1 MEISIENTHL
11 MEVKFTMS
19 MMTFDE
25 LIEVLNF
32 HGISTNDFFRGA
44 FAGHFRELNKLKH
57 DQSQQKK
64 FDEVGDEIQIIP

>member
-25 LIEVLNF
+25 LIEVINF

-44 FAGHFRELNKLKH
+44 FTGYFRELKKLKH
-57 DQSQQKK
+57 NQSQQKI
-64 FDEVGDEIQIIP
+64 FDEADDEIQIVP